1 MWSHVITWHF
11 KYVKHFLPSPEHF
24 RCTAAQP
31 WSLES
36 LTTIPYKQWPA
47 AIMKIARYNTKSWT
61 LENCATIII
70 HAVVRGVCQLLPRV
84 TNRKERNRSVCKAT
98 LQIYGSTTILTKETV
113 RNDSGFGLVPK
124 KTRKLGNLTHKLY
137 GFAKCWFLQ
146 ASIRAPLHCKKTP
159 GQSIRE

>member
-1 MWSHVITWHF
+1 MLNISCHHRSI
-11 KYVKHFLPSPEHF
+11 SD
-24 RCTAAQP
+24 AQQL
-31 WSLES
+31 SLEVWNPLLS
-36 LTTIPYKQWPA
+36 FIQTMAKA

-70 HAVVRGVCQLLPRV
+70 HAVVKGVCQLLPRV

-98 LQIYGSTTILTKETV
+98 LQIYGSTTILRKETV

-146 ASIRAPLHCKKTP
+146 ASILAPLHCKKTP